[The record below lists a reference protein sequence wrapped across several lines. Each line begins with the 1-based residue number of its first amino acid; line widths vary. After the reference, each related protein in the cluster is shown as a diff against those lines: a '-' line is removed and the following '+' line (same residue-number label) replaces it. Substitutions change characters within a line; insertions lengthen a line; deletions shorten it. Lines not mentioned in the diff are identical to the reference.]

1 MTYGVGRWA
10 DDIASSCLSQITKLF
25 CSSSPCPRQVVRL
38 MSFSFCY
45 FMALLAYNI
54 LLPQRMVIKQIWCE
68 FIVAVAIRYRGCARV
83 YVCGG
88 ALSRSLCSR
97 GVWCVLLPHLRVDTS
112 DDACLWNMLMECIN
126 GDTIIR
132 IILLHCNG
140 GWWCVPRMPNE
151 GATIDCPGIIKSIS
165 SGARRRISG
174 SGGCPPHPVARLE
187 VH

>member
-1 MTYGVGRWA
+1 MSP
-10 DDIASSCLSQITKLF
+10 AS
-25 CSSSPCPRQVVRL
+25 CSSYVV
-38 MSFSFCY
+38 F
-45 FMALLAYNI
+45 I
-54 LLPQRMVIKQIWCE
+54 LLLYGSVGIQYFITPTNGDKTNLMRIYCRRRHSLPGVCE
-68 FIVAVAIRYRGCARV
+68 G
-83 YVCGG
+83 VCLWG

-97 GVWCVLLPHLRVDTS
+97 GVWCVLLPHLRADTS